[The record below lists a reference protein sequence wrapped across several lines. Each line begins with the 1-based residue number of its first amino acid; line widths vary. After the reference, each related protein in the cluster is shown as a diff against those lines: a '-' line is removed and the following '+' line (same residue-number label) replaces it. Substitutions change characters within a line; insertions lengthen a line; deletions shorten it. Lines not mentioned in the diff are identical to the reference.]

1 MKKKWLLQLLGIAL
15 FIYILL
21 SVDLQMLL
29 QQLQKIRVTWLIF
42 AAIVLTGVYLLKSLR
57 WKILLQR
64 LGIRYSYKNSLF
76 AFTSAN
82 FIAFV
87 TPGRLGEVAKSVYV
101 KNDVHQPI
109 SFTLPTVIL
118 DRIFDVYTLL
128 FFAMYGILKY
138 AIFESF
144 NVGTYII
151 IGLLIVVPVVMIN
164 HRFLMF
170 LNKMMQN
177 RRVFKPLQIYL
188 QMFMNAIR
196 RFNFTV
202 ILSAEAITLLAYGV
216 LFIVAWGIGKS
227 MSLDF
232 TFMEYAM
239 FISVANILSFLPVS
253 VAGLGTR
260 EASLV
265 FLFGIFGISSE
276 IAVLYAMLIFV
287 VFYVIGGLFGYACF
301 ILKPLDLKGLRLKNK
316 NDF

>member
-21 SVDLQMLL
+21 SVDLHMLL
-29 QQLQKIRVTWLIF
+29 QQLQKINIGWLIF
-42 AAIVLTGVYLLKSLR
+42 ASIVLTGVYLLKSLR

-64 LGIRYSYKNSLF
+64 LSIRYSYKNSLL

-118 DRIFDVYTLL
+118 DRIFDVFTLL

-144 NVGTYII
+144 NVITYII
-151 IGLLIVVPVVMIN
+151 IGLLIVMPVVMIN
-164 HRFLMF
+164 HRFLMY
-170 LNKMMQN
+170 LNKLMVN
-177 RRVFKPLQIYL
+177 RKLFEPVQVYL

-196 RFNFTV
+196 QFNFMV
-202 ILSAEAITLLAYGV
+202 ILTAEVITLLAYGV

-239 FISVANILSFLPVS
+239 FISVANIMSFLPIS
-253 VAGLGTR
+253 IAGLGTR

-265 FLFGIFGISSE
+265 FLFGIFGLSSE
-276 IAVLYAMLIFV
+276 VAVLYAMLIFV
-287 VFYVIGGLFGYACF
+287 VFYVIGGLFGYICF
-301 ILKPLDLKGLRLKNK
+301 TLKPLDLKGLRLKK
-316 NDF
+316 QKEF

>member
-15 FIYILL
+15 FIYILF
-21 SVDLQMLL
+21 SVDIQMLL
-29 QQLQKIRVTWLIF
+29 LQLQKVTIGWLIF
-42 AAIVLTGVYLLKSLR
+42 SAMILTGVYLLKSLR
-57 WKILLQR
+57 WKVLLQR
-64 LGIRYSYKNSLF
+64 LGIRYSYKNALL

-101 KNDVHQPI
+101 KNDVNQPI

-144 NVGTYII
+144 NVTTYII
-151 IGLLIVVPVVMIN
+151 IGLLIVLPIVMIN
-164 HRFLMF
+164 HRFLKY
-170 LNKMMQN
+170 LNTWMNKRKIFQPIQ
-177 RRVFKPLQIYL
+177 VYL
-188 QMFMNAIR
+188 QMFMNAIA
-196 RFNFTV
+196 RFNGLV
-202 ILSAEAITLLAYGV
+202 IISSEAITLLAYGV
-216 LFIVAWGIGKS
+216 LFIVAWAIGKS
-227 MSLDF
+227 MGLDF

-239 FISVANILSFLPVS
+239 FISVANILSFLPIS

-265 FLFGIFGISSE
+265 FLFAIFGVSSE
-276 IAVLYAMLIFV
+276 VAVLYAMLIFV
-287 VFYVIGGLFGYACF
+287 IFYVIGGLFGYICF
-301 ILKPLDLKGLRLKNK
+301 ILKPLDLKGLRVKK
-316 NDF
+316 IE